1 MRASVALV
9 AALAAAGI
17 LIVVLAGTGRAP
29 VARAASGTTSEFALG
44 PGADAVGSYL
54 PSSTPPAHVSLT
66 VSPAAHMMRIPRSYL
81 GFSTEYWTLPTDE
94 LHVALY
100 RRMLSLIHVP
110 GDGPTILRIGGDS
123 SDHTFYDPDL
133 RRLPHWAFEL
143 TPDFVE
149 RTARIVNELHLRVII
164 DLNLITGTPL
174 EAGAWAHAAVTAMPK
189 GSVLGFEIG
198 NEPDLY
204 DRSLWLVNL
213 GGTRFDAGILP
224 GALNPV
230 TYAADYLKYAKVLAE
245 AAPGV
250 KLLAPALANPQTD
263 SDFISTLLASPHPD
277 LGTISVHRYPY
288 SACSPPTAPTFP
300 TVGRLLSEQATVGM
314 ANSVEPALKVAQKAH
329 LPVRLTEINSVT
341 CGGED
346 HVSRRFV
353 TALWA
358 PDAIFEMAKRGV
370 YAVNLHARVF
380 AINSPFRFSER
391 GIVTHPLMYGLIVFA
406 RTLGRHSRLVST
418 TLNAPSSLHL
428 KAWVVRVGRKT
439 LHLLLLDKAARSA
452 TFRLNLPAVGD
463 GHRRAALGPFRRF
476 AGGSGHVRWAA
487 PRRGRPVEGQAD
499 RRTYRSDVSGVSSN
513 GTRIQRRA
521 PVLPREARRPL
532 GAPVARSIWCAILAV
547 G

>member
-9 AALAAAGI
+9 AVLAAAGG
-17 LIVVLAGTGRAP
+17 LAVLMAGTDTGP
-29 VARAASGTTSEFALG
+29 VAKAAAVPSS
-44 PGADAVGSYL
+44 DAVAAPDPDSVAAYR
-54 PSSTPPAHVSLT
+54 PSSASPAQVSLT
-66 VSPAAHMMRIPRSYL
+66 VSPTAHLMRIPRSYL

-100 RRMLSLIHVP
+100 RRMLNLIHVP

-149 RTARIVNELHLRVII
+149 RTARIVNKLHLRVII

-174 EAGAWAHAAVTAMPK
+174 EAGAWAHAAVTDMPK

-224 GALNPV
+224 EALNPV
-230 TYAADYLKYAKVLAE
+230 TYAADYLKYARVLAE
-245 AAPGV
+245 AAPGI

-263 SDFISTLLASPHPD
+263 SDFISTLLTSPHPD

-314 ANSVEPALKVAQKAH
+314 ANSVEPALKVADKAR
-329 LPVRLTEINSVT
+329 LPLRLTEINSVT

-391 GIVTHPLMYGLIVFA
+391 GIITHPLMYGLIVFA

-418 TLNAPSSLHL
+418 TLHAPSSLHL
-428 KAWVVRVGRKT
+428 KAWVVRVGRNT

-463 GHRRAALGPFRRF
+463 GTAERLLAPSAASREGTVTFAGQHLGEDVRWKGKRVVERIARTSRGYEVTVRGYSAALLSFR
-476 AGGSGHVRWAA
+476 VRPGALSA
-487 PRRGRPVEGQAD
+487 PR
-499 RRTYRSDVSGVSSN
+499 
-513 GTRIQRRA
+513 
-521 PVLPREARRPL
+521 
-532 GAPVARSIWCAILAV
+532 
-547 G
+547 